1 MQPLKNIVDRSGGI
15 LVRDPKK
22 GFVPVDTP
30 IGFTDLEFRN
40 TIAAAYTHYRATGKL
55 PTVDDLA
62 EINRAITKK
71 TYSSIILTDEF
82 KKALS
87 YRGVEWNN
95 EAGLTL
101 EQQSVL
107 IKLQDFTD
115 RRSLGVKLR
124 ELGVPMARY
133 QAWLKHPLFRKAMN
147 DAAENVLSEA
157 VAPALL
163 ALSGKAAA
171 GEDRAIEKLLEIS
184 GRWNPN
190 AQSVEDARVVV
201 MTLLEAII
209 KHVPDADVR
218 KAIMSEVSLA
228 AGTLEALNP

>member
-1 MQPLKNIVDRSGGI
+1 MKNIVERSGGI

-40 TIAAAYTHYRATGKL
+40 AVASAYTHYRATGQL

-62 EINRAITKK
+62 AINRNITKK

>member
-1 MQPLKNIVDRSGGI
+1 LQPLKNIVDRSGGI

-40 TIAAAYTHYRATGKL
+40 AVAAAYTHYRGTGKL

-62 EINRAITKK
+62 EINRTITKK

-101 EQQSVL
+101 KQQSVL

-190 AQSVEDARVVV
+190 AQSVEDARIVV

>member
-1 MQPLKNIVDRSGGI
+1 
-15 LVRDPKK
+15 
-22 GFVPVDTP
+22 
-30 IGFTDLEFRN
+30 
-40 TIAAAYTHYRATGKL
+40 
-55 PTVDDLA
+55 
-62 EINRAITKK
+62 
-71 TYSSIILTDEF
+71 
-82 KKALS
+82 
-87 YRGVEWNN
+87 
-95 EAGLTL
+95 
-101 EQQSVL
+101 L

>member
-1 MQPLKNIVDRSGGI
+1 MTDNFLVANGSV

-22 GFVPVDTP
+22 GFKPVATP
-30 IGFTDLEFRN
+30 DGVTDEQFRN
-40 TIAAAYTHYRATGKL
+40 AIAAAYTHYRLSGKL
-55 PTVDDLA
+55 PTVDDLRKLHKSISPA
-62 EINRAITKK
+62 M
-71 TYSSIILTDEF
+71 YSRIMLADEF
-82 KKALS
+82 REALR
-87 YRGVEWNN
+87 YRGIEWDD
-95 EAGLTL
+95 EAGLSL

-107 IKLQDFTD
+107 LKLADFTD
-115 RRSLGVKLR
+115 RRSIGVKLK
-124 ELGVPMARY
+124 ELGVPMPRY
-133 QAWLKHPLFRKAMN
+133 QAWLKQPLFRKAMN
-147 DAAENVLSEA
+147 DSAENVLSEA

-190 AQSVEDARVVV
+190 AMAAEDARVVV

-209 KHVPDADVR
+209 KHVKDPEAR

>member
-1 MQPLKNIVDRSGGI
+1 MNDDFLAIPGGI
-15 LVRDPKK
+15 VVRDPKK
-22 GFVPVDTP
+22 GFQPVTTP
-30 IGFTDLEFRN
+30 VAFTDTQFR
-40 TIAAAYTHYRATGKL
+40 TAVASAYTFYRTTGKL
-55 PTVDDLA
+55 PTTTDLVNTNKSLTA
-62 EINRAITKK
+62 KQ
-71 TYSSIILTDEF
+71 YSELMLTSEF
-82 KKALS
+82 KQALS
-87 YRGVEWNN
+87 YRGVEWDE

-115 RRSLGVKLR
+115 RRSIGVKLK
-124 ELGVPMARY
+124 ELGVPMPRY
-133 QAWLKHPLFRKAMN
+133 QAWLKQPLFRKAMN
-147 DAAENVLSEA
+147 ESAEAVLQEA

-190 AQSVEDARVVV
+190 AMAAEDARVVV

-209 KHVPDADVR
+209 RHVPDPDVR